1 MWKVLALCLCAS
13 PCAQADTWTVT
24 APGLCGFT
32 CKLGPCVRVHVR
44 HTRTGAC

>member
-1 MWKVLALCLCAS
+1 MWKVLALCLCVS
-13 PCAQADTWTVT
+13 LRAQVDMWTVT

-44 HTRTGAC
+44 HTRTSVC